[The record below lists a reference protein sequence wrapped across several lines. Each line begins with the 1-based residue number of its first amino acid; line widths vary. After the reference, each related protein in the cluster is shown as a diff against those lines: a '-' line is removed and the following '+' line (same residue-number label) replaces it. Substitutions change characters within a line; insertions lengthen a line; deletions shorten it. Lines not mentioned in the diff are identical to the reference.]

1 MIFASEPRKEK
12 TKSICD
18 DEPPST
24 VPDQKVKINVRFSDV
39 NSASGFKSEKSTA
52 ANSDALTFSNSH
64 KTTSKELASSPCSA
78 LALRNL
84 GKSLDS
90 DEEDDLAR
98 LLDDAGENEDDEFEL
113 IADPCN
119 GFANQQPGIQKA
131 EPFNAASNYGKQNPF
146 ALCSSEAVSKG
157 QTRPAP
163 LICVGLTEKQ

>member
-1 MIFASEPRKEK
+1 MTHMIFASEPRKEK
-12 TKSICD
+12 TNSICD
-18 DEPPST
+18 DEPSSS

-52 ANSDALTFSNSH
+52 ANSDALTFSNSN

-98 LLDDAGENEDDEFEL
+98 LLNDAGEDDDDEFEL
-113 IADPCN
+113 IANPCN
-119 GFANQQPGIQKA
+119 GFADQQPGIQKA
-131 EPFNAASNYGKQNPF
+131 EPFNAALNYGK
-146 ALCSSEAVSKG
+146 
-157 QTRPAP
+157 
-163 LICVGLTEKQ
+163 